1 MISHLI
7 PEATRAT
14 VILGGSARR
23 GPRHSGGEAMA
34 LFVSTFVN
42 RIDRKGRVSVPATF
56 RAALRSEEFEGIVAF
71 PTLGQSA
78 FEGCGMEF
86 MERLSASV
94 DEMELF
100 SPRRDEWASV
110 VFAEAHQLPFD
121 GEGRI
126 MLPATIIEHCGIETE
141 VAFVGQGRKFQIW
154 EPATFRQHAAEVRRR
169 ALSEGATLPVRPV
182 APGGK
187 AP

>member
-1 MISHLI
+1 M
-7 PEATRAT
+7 EG
-14 VILGGSARR
+14 VSAPLR
-23 GPRHSGGEAMA
+23 GEAMA

-56 RAALRSEEFEGIVAF
+56 RAALRSQEFEGIVAF
-71 PTLGQSA
+71 PSLGQAA
-78 FEGCGMEF
+78 FEGCGMDF

-94 DEMELF
+94 DELELF
-100 SPRRDEWASV
+100 SPRRDELASV
-110 VFAEAHQLPFD
+110 VFADAHQLPFD
-121 GEGRI
+121 GEGRVV
-126 MLPATIIEHCGIETE
+126 LPTAIIEHCGIETE
-141 VAFVGQGRKFQIW
+141 VAFVGQGRTFQLW
-154 EPATFRQHAAEVRRR
+154 EPATFRRHAEEVRRR

>member
-1 MISHLI
+1 M
-7 PEATRAT
+7 PEG
-14 VILGGSARR
+14 VS
-23 GPRHSGGEAMA
+23 SGVVRGEAMTV
-34 LFVSTFVN
+34 FVSTFVN

-56 RAALRSEEFEGIVAF
+56 RAALRNGTFEGIVAF
-71 PTLGQSA
+71 PALGQPA
-78 FEGCGMEF
+78 FEGCGMDF

-94 DEMELF
+94 DELDMF
-100 SPRRDEWASV
+100 SPRRDELTAI
-110 VFAEAHQLPFD
+110 VFADAHQLAFD

-126 MLPATIIEHCGIETE
+126 SLPEAVIEHCRIQTE
-141 VAFVGQGRKFQIW
+141 VAFVGRGKSFQIW
-154 EPATFRQHAAEVRRR
+154 EPATFRAHAAEVRRR